1 MDLVQGVY
9 SGVCIVDLGAPQF
22 FYDSGEEGDLTIVFR
37 PPGGGGHFRLSKKNQ
52 AISFLKP
59 VTRFLPPPGHQSL
72 WPLRQKWPEI
82 KNWPEIFGE
91 TQVSFLSSPQFFSV
105 KNRGCT

>member
-37 PPGGGGHFRLSKKNQ
+37 PPGGGGHFRLSKK
-52 AISFLKP
+52 
-59 VTRFLPPPGHQSL
+59 TRQSL
-72 WPLRQKWPEI
+72 
-82 KNWPEIFGE
+82 F
-91 TQVSFLSSPQFFSV
+91 
-105 KNRGCT
+105 